1 MYERRTDGLLPK
13 DQFLVRVAR
22 HGGYVFVAILGALAI
37 GMLGYHSLSG
47 LAWIDAFAEASMI
60 LSGMGPLH
68 EPHTTASKMFAGCFA
83 LFSGLFFIGVT
94 GVLLAP
100 FLHRM
105 IHIFHLEKAQ
115 K

>member
-1 MYERRTDGLLPK
+1 MYERRTDKLLPK

-22 HGGYVFVAILGALAI
+22 HGGYVFLAVVVALAI
-37 GMLGYHSLSG
+37 GMAGYHSLSG

-60 LSGMGPLH
+60 LGGMGPLH
-68 EPHTTASKMFAGCFA
+68 EPHTTASKLFAGCYA
-83 LFSGLFFIGVT
+83 LFAGLFFIGVT

-105 IHIFHLEKAQ
+105 IHIFHLDKAQ